1 MSARADIA
9 VQRAA
14 PATPARR
21 VAVALTGER
30 VAILSLAVVSAILV
44 AVTWNRWGDIWLDS
58 GYDLVAAAKVS
69 HADGPYLDYQYWYG
83 PAGPLLLG
91 AVFEVFGIGIGGSVG
106 LGLVLAAAGIAASYV
121 MARRFV
127 GAPVAAAVGLLVAVP
142 ALSNSNVSYVQP
154 HTLAAP
160 LGVLL
165 GLGALAGAWRFA
177 TTGRRTWL
185 LAIGLAVGLA
195 ATTRPE
201 SFGSAALATAGWLL
215 VRLVRARQRRAAVAD
230 IAIVVGTSLAVLLS
244 AYGAFFIAGSV
255 HHGLTVGALLHEN
268 LFPRGL
274 LRESVSVVL
283 ADVAP
288 RTPASVAVLVGK
300 LALYAVGVAALIA
313 VARGVAAGGRRRRL
327 AIAVLALA
335 TIGFLGLFAVK
346 PDTLRYYVKFAFAW
360 LPLGAPLAVAALG
373 WRAIRLRDRAWDA
386 TAQLELLVALMLV
399 GSTYV
404 AYGKYIPYPNPDFPQ
419 ETAYA
424 MPLIATFLAWL
435 HVSVLPRTGVAA
447 PAALRAVGTWWI
459 GLLAVGCVLLLVHD
473 ARQETFMV
481 RGIDGTMAA
490 TAADGEV
497 YQAAVDLI
505 QRETRRSDP
514 ILLAPQMTSLYVM
527 TGRRDALPQLSLLP
541 GALEDAAAQQ
551 QAIAMLESEHLRLA
565 IVDRKPL
572 TRYEHGTWGVEY
584 DRLVGA
590 WVHRNFTHVT
600 TLRGRS
606 AGGNEPRTLDVWLRR
621 TL

>member
-1 MSARADIA
+1 MSAQADIGM
-9 VQRAA
+9 QRTARTTAA
-14 PATPARR
+14 RSLAG
-21 VAVALTGER
+21 ALTAER
-30 VAILSLAVVSAILV
+30 IAVLALAVVSTILV

-69 HADGPYLDYQYWYG
+69 HADAPYLDFDYWYG

-91 AVFEVFGIGIGGSVG
+91 AVFEVFGIGIGASVG

-121 MARRFV
+121 LARRFA

-165 GLGALAGAWRFA
+165 GLVALAGAWRFA
-177 TTGRRTWL
+177 TTGRRAWL
-185 LAIGLAVGLA
+185 PAIGLAVGLS

-201 SFGSAALATAGWLL
+201 SFGAAALGIGGWLL
-215 VRLVRARQRRAAVAD
+215 VRILRAPHRRASVLD
-230 IAIVVGTSLAVLLS
+230 LAIVVGASVATVVA

-255 HHGLTVGALLHEN
+255 HHGLTLGVLLHEN

-283 ADVAP
+283 DDVAP
-288 RTPASVAVLVGK
+288 RTPASVAGLVGK
-300 LALYAVGVAALIA
+300 LALYGVGVAALVA
-313 VARGVAAGGRRRRL
+313 VARGVAAGGTRRRL

-335 TIGFLGLFAVK
+335 TVGFLGLFAVK
-346 PDTLRYYVKFAFAW
+346 PDTLRYYLKFAFAW
-360 LPLGAPLAVAALG
+360 LPLGAPLAVAVLG
-373 WRAIRLRDRAWDA
+373 WRAVRLRERSWDA
-386 TAQLELLVALMLV
+386 TAQLELLVALMLL

-447 PAALRAVGTWWI
+447 PAALRAVGSWWI
-459 GLLAVGCVLLLVHD
+459 GLLAVGCALLLVHD

-481 RGIDGTMAA
+481 RGTDGTMAA

-497 YQAAVDLI
+497 YQAAVNLI

-541 GALEDAAAQQ
+541 GALEDAAAQRR
-551 QAIAMLESEHLRLA
+551 AIATLEAEHLRLA
-565 IVDRKPL
+565 IIDRRPL

-584 DRLVGA
+584 DRLVGG
-590 WVHRNFTHVT
+590 WLHRNFTHIT